1 MNIQHSFPNNL
12 INYDKNNYR
21 KYKQVHVNE
30 KIFNNSPFKLNIY
43 TKPTQTHA
51 SATNNPIDI
60 NATCNS
66 TINPSSV
73 LCKRNQNSNDFLN
86 RSKQNDVYSN
96 LSNHAN
102 RHYDVDYH
110 NQKLLQPPPPP
121 LQLPLQLKEQEK
133 RINKFETILNN
144 AGCCPI
150 HFNHENNQH
159 TKINEQNLH
168 HTDRY
173 SQTLVNNLSLNERVL
188 DLSGYLIFVTTS
200 HHGDEIKVYG

>member
-30 KIFNNSPFKLNIY
+30 KIFNNSPFKLNIS

-51 SATNNPIDI
+51 SATNNNPID

-102 RHYDVDYH
+102 RHYEVDYH
-110 NQKLLQPPPPP
+110 NHKPLLPPPPP

-133 RINKFETILNN
+133 RFNKLETIS
-144 AGCCPI
+144 CCPI

-159 TKINEQNLH
+159 NKINEANLH

-173 SQTLVNNLSLNERVL
+173 SQTLVDNLNLNERVL